1 MKNAL
6 FLGFFGFGYI
16 LKSREEYKNMK
27 SEEVKKYSN
36 PNKVKKIAEK
46 LGLNPV
52 EISTR
57 KDKKYMIYDNNGDVK
72 HFGQMLYHDYTSHN
86 DKKRL
91 NDFMTRNHKWYNAPK
106 YSPAYLSAY
115 LLWNPDY

>member
-1 MKNAL
+1 
-6 FLGFFGFGYI
+6 
-16 LKSREEYKNMK
+16 MK
-27 SEEVKKYSN
+27 SEEIKKYSN
-36 PNKVKKIAEK
+36 PNKVKKIAEMM
-46 LGLNPV
+46 GLNPV

-72 HFGQMLYHDYTSHN
+72 HFGLMSYQDYTKHN
-86 DKKRL
+86 DKDRL
-91 NDFMTRNHKWYNAPK
+91 KSFMARNHRWYHAPK

>member
-1 MKNAL
+1 MSKSEQLAEYSN
-6 FLGFFGFGYI
+6 I
-16 LKSREEYKNMK
+16 LKVQKLAK
-27 SEEVKKYSN
+27 
-36 PNKVKKIAEK
+36 K

-72 HFGQMLYHDYTSHN
+72 HFGLMSYQDYTKHN
-86 DKKRL
+86 DKDRL
-91 NDFMTRNHKWYNAPK
+91 KSFMNRNHRWYHAPK